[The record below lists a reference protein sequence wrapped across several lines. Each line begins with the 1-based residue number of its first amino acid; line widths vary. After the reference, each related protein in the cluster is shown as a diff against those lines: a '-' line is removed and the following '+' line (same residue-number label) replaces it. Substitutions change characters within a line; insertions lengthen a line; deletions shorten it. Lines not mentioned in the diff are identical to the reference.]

1 MTWMIAEELRKDGD
15 NMIDVKDS
23 EESDEE

>member
-1 MTWMIAEELRKDGD
+1 MTWMMAEELRKDGD